1 MNPDTNRF
9 EQLQQAFDGESVT
22 HRQNR
27 EALERMLK
35 GASSKLVRP
44 NGEPVPAHWSTF
56 TVGEHVV
63 IKDYTFRVAYVGE
76 TNIMFEPVGPV
87 VIGAT
92 TESTGGR

>member
-9 EQLQQAFDGESVT
+9 EQLREATDGESVT

-27 EALERMLK
+27 EALERMLQ
-35 GASSKLVRP
+35 GAKSTLVRP

-56 TVGEHVV
+56 TVGERVV
-63 IKDYTFRVAYVGE
+63 IKDYTFKVVYIGE

-87 VIGAT
+87 VVGT
-92 TESTGGR
+92 TP

>member
-9 EQLQQAFDGESVT
+9 ERLQESTEGESAA

-27 EALERMLK
+27 EAMQRMLS
-35 GASSKLVRP
+35 GAKLVRP

-63 IKDYTFRVAYVGE
+63 IKDYTFKVAYVGE
-76 TNIMFEPVGPV
+76 SAILFEPVGV
-87 VIGAT
+87 AVLNVKA
-92 TESTGGR
+92 E